1 MSHSIRIHDKVFSP
15 YLTSEIIIERIAAL
29 AQQIETE
36 NHGAKPVFLVVLN
49 GAFLFAAEL
58 IKRTNLHC
66 EVEFVRL
73 ASYSGL
79 SSTGDVKTLLGL
91 GTNIEG
97 RDVIVIEDIVDTGN
111 TIRQLFEQLTR
122 MHANSIKIATLL
134 YKPDAYQGFVN
145 LDYVGFEIPDDFV
158 VGFGLDYD
166 GYGRNINGIYKI
178 IDKL

>member
-1 MSHSIRIHDKVFSP
+1 MSNAIRIHDKVFSP
-15 YLTSEIIIERIAAL
+15 YITAETILERIGVL
-29 AQQIETE
+29 ANQIETDS
-36 NHGAKPVFLVVLN
+36 HGTKPVFLVVLN

-91 GTNIEG
+91 GTNLEG
-97 RDVIVIEDIVDTGN
+97 RDIIVIEDIVDTGN

-122 MHANSIKIATLL
+122 MHVNSVKIATLL
-134 YKPDAYQGFVN
+134 YKPDAYQGFVH